1 MTQHPYQHCSRCG
14 LPGLT
19 AVSARE
25 FVCPACGYRH
35 FITPIPAACALVLD
49 SADRLLVIRRAHA
62 PGLGLLG
69 LPGGVVE
76 PGESGEEGA
85 ARETWEEVGLALP
98 PEAFRYLG
106 TFTNQYLFQ
115 DWVWPTLDVCY
126 VARVASFGALA
137 PDSAEVSEY
146 LFLPLQEV
154 REEEF
159 AFSSNV
165 QAVRRLLE
173 TLGGV

>member
-14 LPGLT
+14 RAGLT
-19 AVSARE
+19 VVSARE

-49 SADRLLVIRRAHA
+49 SADRLLVIRRAHE

-76 PGESGEEGA
+76 PGESGEQGA
-85 ARETWEEVGLALP
+85 ARETWEEAGLALP
-98 PEAFRYLG
+98 AGAFRYLG
-106 TFTNQYLFQ
+106 TFNNNYLFQ

-126 VARVASFGALA
+126 VARVESFGTLA
-137 PDSAEVSEY
+137 PDSSEVSEC
-146 LFLPLQEV
+146 LFLALDEV
-154 REEEF
+154 RAEEF
-159 AFSSNV
+159 AFQSNV
-165 QAVRRLLE
+165 QAVQRLRE
-173 TLGGV
+173 TLGRF